1 MRASST
7 GGRFGL
13 PLALLSLCLLSA
25 CEWTASL
32 ATGEPPAWGGGQ
44 SPASVPGIGGQ
55 IAWQGQQAETQGR
68 SFAVATTQE
77 EWEAMWR
84 RTEAGTPPGPL
95 PQGWVGFG
103 VFAGVR
109 NSGGH
114 QVEIVSV
121 ERVRPARL
129 PDRLRVFYRITGP
142 APDAVATQVL
152 TSPWAIRIEGIDP
165 APVDFVPENEVQ
177 GSGPFRTGPAR

>member
-44 SPASVPGIGGQ
+44 APAPVAGIGGQ
-55 IAWQGQQAETQGR
+55 VAWQGQQAETQGR

-77 EWEAMWR
+77 QWEAMWR
-84 RTEAGTPPGPL
+84 RAGGTPPGPL
-95 PQGWVGFG
+95 PQGWMGFG

-109 NSGGH
+109 NSGGYS
-114 QVEIVSV
+114 VEIVSV
-121 ERVRPARL
+121 ERVRPIGI
-129 PDRLRVFYRITGP
+129 PDRLRVSYRITEP
-142 APDAVATQVL
+142 ARDATVTQVL
-152 TSPWAIRIEGIDP
+152 TSPWAIRVEGIDP

-177 GSGPFRTGPAR
+177 IPGSIVR